1 MVPISINGIGIR
13 ENACIFF
20 LYKIGIPAAT
30 SGALSGA
37 AFALLLIYAFRRVPL
52 CP

>member
-1 MVPISINGIGIR
+1 MVSIFINGIGIR
-13 ENACIFF
+13 ENAYILF
-20 LYKIGIPAAT
+20 LSIIGIPAAT
-30 SGALSGA
+30 SGALSWA